1 MAARHDV
8 HQPPPP
14 GLPSPK
20 QPSFQKNHLSGGL
33 DAETYQSR
41 CCDSWVKHA
50 SKSQKYSTN
59 HPRLSP
65 CSARF
70 PSPPGSPPKHR
81 FNADKWASGLSHKQS
96 MCSTGDPP
104 FIVHKGPPT
113 AVLIFRGWNQWG
125 KKKSLV
131 LENHCLSQGGARHF
145 SSGRMDI
152 EGKWTREQPS
162 PTKSRAHPLLP
173 AAAACEEAIMISP
186 SPQAQLS

>member
-1 MAARHDV
+1 MSTSH
-8 HQPPPP
+8 HPQPP
-14 GLPSPK
+14 PK

-59 HPRLSP
+59 HPRLTP

-81 FNADKWASGLSHKQS
+81 FNAEDKWASGLSHKQS

-104 FIVHKGPPT
+104 FIAHKGPPT

-125 KKKSLV
+125 KKV
-131 LENHCLSQGGARHF
+131 LYLKTTACHRVELGIPLKDEWILRVNGPGNNHHLQ
-145 SSGRMDI
+145 
-152 EGKWTREQPS
+152 
-162 PTKSRAHPLLP
+162 RAEPHPLLP